1 MPQRKSLN
9 DIIQI
14 LNKNQDPVLSQL
26 NQSIRNELSGHI
38 FETICYY
45 PLTLV
50 VAHAVKKQI
59 LTFKTP
65 RFIPRD
71 GVENN
76 KLDKS

>member
-1 MPQRKSLN
+1 MF
-9 DIIQI
+9 I
-14 LNKNQDPVLSQL
+14 LNKNQDQVLSQL

-59 LTFKTP
+59 LTFKRQDLSLVT
-65 RFIPRD
+65 

-76 KLDKS
+76 KL